1 MPSTK
6 GALPNN
12 MEEQEQDNLKFRVIN
27 RVRKEML
34 VRTAES
40 LIHSQDWRT
49 TGKTLRRIMNQLRG
63 IPSAGEEDDNRLW
76 ARFQSAYQIYLDRR
90 ARDFDQGQQMK
101 LAHVRE
107 EILDRQRQTVHLG
120 QTLYFAQSRVR
131 SFEDRLHD
139 IPPGPHQEV
148 IRDFIADTI
157 QHVKIDMA
165 VKERELQEVERVLV
179 ELSDSVH
186 GC

>member
-1 MPSTK
+1 
-6 GALPNN
+6 
-12 MEEQEQDNLKFRVIN
+12 MEEQNRENHKLRLIN

-63 IPSAGEEDDNRLW
+63 IPSTGDEEDERLW

-90 ARDFDQGQQMK
+90 ARDFDHGQQLK
-101 LAHVRE
+101 LAQVRD
-107 EILDRQRQTVHLG
+107 EILERQQKTVQLELSIHTARG
-120 QTLYFAQSRVR
+120 QLQSFV
-131 SFEDRLHD
+131 ERLHD
-139 IPPGPHQEV
+139 IPPGPRQEV
-148 IRDFIADTI
+148 IRHFIADTI
-157 QHVKIDMA
+157 KLVKTDVTLKEQELRDM
-165 VKERELQEVERVLV
+165 ERALA
-179 ELSDSVH
+179 ELSDRVH